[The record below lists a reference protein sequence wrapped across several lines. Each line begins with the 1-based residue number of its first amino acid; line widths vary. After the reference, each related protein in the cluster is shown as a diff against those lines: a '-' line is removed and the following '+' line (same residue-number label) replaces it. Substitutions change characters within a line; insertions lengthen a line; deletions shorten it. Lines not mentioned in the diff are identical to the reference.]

1 MKHVKARFLAGCGAG
16 GNRWTDPLR
25 ISQYV
30 ACCFLYF
37 IGLLAFQKYT
47 GLLDDPASDAVAAI
61 ADTNRAP
68 LYTSSQA
75 IEFLEQ
81 YDPEVQPSP
90 LFRHLMSVSNT
101 STSGN
106 SSSEKQEDPLFPKN
120 PFTVTQMRQ
129 GAVILYIIG
138 LVYMFVALA
147 IVCDE
152 FFVPSLDVIID
163 VIGCSED
170 VAGATFMAA
179 GGSAPELFTS
189 VIGVFVAFS
198 DVGIGTIVGSAVF
211 NILFVIGMC
220 ALFSKT
226 VLHLTWWPLFR
237 DCTFY
242 SISLIALVIFFLD
255 STIYWWEALLLLTLY
270 VSYVL
275 FMKINPQAE
284 KAVKKLLYKNK
295 VTRVRSTDHLVPSV
309 STKMCSRAA

>member
-1 MKHVKARFLAGCGAG
+1 MKRVKVRLLSGGGGA
-16 GNRWTDPLR
+16 WKDPTR
-25 ISQYV
+25 IGQYMAISAV
-30 ACCFLYF
+30 YF
-37 IGLLAFQKYT
+37 IGLVAFHHYT
-47 GLLDDPASDAVAAI
+47 GLLENPHAHSFLPSPKAL
-61 ADTNRAP
+61 P
-68 LYTSSQA
+68 SQRQEHA
-75 IEFLEQ
+75 HVQ
-81 YDPEVQPSP
+81 EVPSP
-90 LFRHLMSVSNT
+90 LFRHLMAET
-101 STSGN
+101 STEAGTKADGSSGSN
-106 SSSEKQEDPLFPKN
+106 NVSVEVSTPVPEEERDPLFPPDLFDRDARLN
-120 PFTVTQMRQ
+120 
-129 GAVILYIIG
+129 GAVVLYIIG
-138 LVYMFVALA
+138 LIYMFVALA

-242 SISLIALVIFFLD
+242 AISLITLIIFFRD
-255 STIYWWEALLLLTLY
+255 EYIKWWEALLLFLTYFAY
-270 VSYVL
+270 VV
-275 FMKINPQAE
+275 FMKINAKAE
-284 KAVKKLLYKNK
+284 RVNETPDVEAKRGEGSPAKAEEL
-295 VTRVRSTDHLVPSV
+295 
-309 STKMCSRAA
+309 